1 MRLKLFASF
10 LARFSSRY
18 SSCGDAQAV
27 ERASTIKRKTSI
39 LRRLAPAATNR
50 GVLHFSPMGWT
61 LLMRVQLK
69 PSVSVHMLPLVQGV
83 SALGRIF
90 GHHGEGGRDTCLLI
104 VGHIGWIGCACHIHE
119 HTITLKAQSA

>member
-50 GVLHFSPMGWT
+50 GVLHFSPVESKVARYMLENNLSNAT
-61 LLMRVQLK
+61 LVLNNHPCSGPLSCSQWLEKVLPQGSSLRVIVPDGFDMRGSFDQ
-69 PSVSVHMLPLVQGV
+69 
-83 SALGRIF
+83 IF
-90 GHHGEGGRDTCLLI
+90 TG
-104 VGHIGWIGCACHIHE
+104 
-119 HTITLKAQSA
+119 K

>member
-50 GVLHFSPMGWT
+50 GVLHFSPSKDFY
-61 LLMRVQLK
+61 LK
-69 PSVSVHMLPLVQGV
+69 SVVVGQANSCISGML
-83 SALGRIF
+83 
-90 GHHGEGGRDTCLLI
+90 D
-104 VGHIGWIGCACHIHE
+104 
-119 HTITLKAQSA
+119 